1 MSTTS
6 MMQTPEMRLLRQFLD
21 LAAFRQQLVT
31 SNLANVDTPG
41 YKTVD
46 INFQSEMERALF
58 DPAGEPEDPQVF
70 QVPGLPQRPDGNN
83 VSVDRETLL
92 LGQTQLQFQ
101 AAVQLWRAEMST
113 LITAVSE
120 GSKS

>member
-1 MSTTS
+1 MNPVE
-6 MMQTPEMRLLRQFLD
+6 TPEMQLLQRFLN
-21 LAAFRQQLVT
+21 LTSFREQLVT

-41 YKTVD
+41 YRTVD
-46 INFQSEMERALF
+46 INFRTELERAMTT
-58 DPAGEPEDPQVF
+58 PAGEPIDPQVF
-70 QVPGLPQRPDGNN
+70 EVQGLPQRPDGNN
-83 VSVDRETLL
+83 VSVDRETML

-101 AAVQLWRAEMST
+101 AAVQLWRSEMSN